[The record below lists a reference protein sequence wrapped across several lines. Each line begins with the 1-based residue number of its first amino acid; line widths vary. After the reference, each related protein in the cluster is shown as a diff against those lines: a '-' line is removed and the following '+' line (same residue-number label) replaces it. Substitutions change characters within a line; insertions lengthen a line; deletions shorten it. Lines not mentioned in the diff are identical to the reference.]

1 MKKIQ
6 ECSIEKTERPY
17 QEGAVGKGLCNTN
30 CGIATCSFRHVLL
43 MDVVIY
49 FKRNI
54 FILATLVYCSG
65 ACLHHLQLEEGHAK
79 RVRKGEET
87 EGAHQG
93 FGCLVS

>member
-1 MKKIQ
+1 MKYCLVCKDADAQALIVTN
-6 ECSIEKTERPY
+6 IYP
-17 QEGAVGKGLCNTN
+17 GA
-30 CGIATCSFRHVLL
+30 IFRQQ
-43 MDVVIY
+43 
-49 FKRNI
+49 
-54 FILATLVYCSG
+54 ILATHVCLSG

>member
-1 MKKIQ
+1 
-6 ECSIEKTERPY
+6 
-17 QEGAVGKGLCNTN
+17 
-30 CGIATCSFRHVLL
+30 
-43 MDVVIY
+43 MDVVYISYEILVGLYVCKDADAQALMVTNSRSY
-49 FKRNI
+49 FRRQ
-54 FILATLVYCSG
+54 ILATQVCLSG